1 MDINNIE
8 NIADI
13 DLYEILDVKKDVCY
27 SKIKKA
33 YKSLVLRVHP
43 DKTNG
48 DSEQFELVNLAYTV
62 LKSEKLRKLY
72 DKKRNSYLNNKC
84 FNDLKNI
91 SNNLNNSIPGNKDE
105 AIKKYKI
112 LEEELNKKH
121 NFNPLD
127 IDIINNSD
135 MNNRLNEL
143 NLYRSKIDNNLKKN
157 VIKRNINSEDFNEE
171 FINSSNRINETKDI
185 VAYNSNNLSITNYS
199 LINENNLYCQNSN
212 STRSFST
219 INDAFNLTLPVEVEN
234 KYNTH
239 NLISSNDKK
248 MIDSK
253 INEHKQQIL
262 NKYKYF

>member
-1 MDINNIE
+1 MDIDNIE
-8 NIADI
+8 DIADI
-13 DLYEILDVKKDVCY
+13 DLYEILDVKKDACNN
-27 SKIKKA
+27 KIKKA

-91 SNNLNNSIPGNKDE
+91 SNNLDNSIPGNKKD
-105 AIKKYKI
+105 AIKKYKL

-135 MNNRLNEL
+135 MNSRLNEL
-143 NLYRSKIDNNLKKN
+143 NLYRSEIDNNFKKN
-157 VIKRNINSEDFNEE
+157 ITNRNINVEDFNEE
-171 FINSSNRINETKDI
+171 FINSSNRINEIKDI
-185 VAYNSNNLSITNYS
+185 VAYNSNNFSLTNYS
-199 LINENNLYCQNSN
+199 LINENNLYSQNSLSSN
-212 STRSFST
+212 TFST
-219 INDAFNLTLPVEVEN
+219 IDDAFNLKLPVKVEN
-234 KYNTH
+234 KYNSH

-262 NKYKYF
+262 NKNKYF